1 MQSLVLLLWLAL
13 CAEQDVRERQIAN
26 TLTFGAALFA
36 LAYLFLTGH
45 TWIGAEP
52 ADAAV
57 ALVLV
62 MVLTLPGY
70 ILGRLGAGDVKLLG
84 ALALATDQWYLLGT
98 FIGAGV
104 ALIAWLLGRRWLWSL
119 LNQKLKKRLREWQE
133 QMTDRQPFAPFLLSG
148 FLLAIIWIH

>member
-1 MQSLVLLLWLAL
+1 MQSLVVLLWLAL

-26 TLTFGAALFA
+26 VLTLGAAALA
-36 LAYLFLTGH
+36 LAYLFVTGH

-52 ADAAV
+52 TDAAV

-62 MVLTLPGY
+62 MLLTLPGY
-70 ILGRLGAGDVKLLG
+70 ILGRLGAGDVKMLG

-104 ALIAWLLGRRWLWSL
+104 AVLVWMISRRWLWSL
-119 LNQKLKKRLREWQE
+119 LNQKVKKRLQAIHEE
-133 QMTDRQPFAPFLLSG
+133 VSKKQPFAPFLMAG
-148 FLLAIIWIH
+148 FLLAALWIH

>member
-26 TLTFGAALFA
+26 TLTLGAAAFA
-36 LAYLFLTGH
+36 LAYLFFTGH

-52 ADAAV
+52 ADAALAL
-57 ALVLV
+57 ALVML
-62 MVLTLPGY
+62 LTLPGY
-70 ILGRLGAGDVKLLG
+70 ILGQLGAGDVKLLA

-104 ALIAWLLGRRWLWSL
+104 ALLAWLLGRRWLWSL
-119 LNQKLKKRLREWQE
+119 LNQKLKKRFRELQE
-133 QMTDRQPFAPFLLSG
+133 QMSKKQPFAPFLLAG
-148 FLLAIIWIH
+148 FLLAILWIH